1 MRRVFLLLSVVF
13 GIFSAAFAQA
23 APSNAQTL
31 QAILT
36 EVHALRQDLRVSLNR
51 AQTTQILLAR
61 FQLQEGAITRASD
74 RLNEARQKLL
84 DTHVQQKELALEVKR
99 LEDALNSA
107 ENAQQQTDLHERVKH
122 VKSDFE
128 VAGNIAQ
135 QQQTT
140 EIQAEQ
146 QLRAEQD
153 KLSALETQ
161 LDELIRSMGNS
172 GEQSGH
178 NRP

>member
-1 MRRVFLLLSVVF
+1 MRQVFLLMLVLL
-13 GIFSAAFAQA
+13 GGCGTAIAQGT
-23 APSNAQTL
+23 SSDAQTL

-36 EVHALRQDLRVSLNR
+36 EVRALRQDLRVSLNR

-74 RLNEARQKLL
+74 RLNDARQKLL
-84 DTHVQQKELALEVKR
+84 DTHVHQQELALEVKR

-107 ENAQQQTDLHERVKH
+107 ENPQQQTDLQERVKH

-128 VAGNIAQ
+128 VEGNIAQ

-146 QLRAEQD
+146 QLRTEQD
-153 KLSALETQ
+153 KLSALEAQ

-172 GEQSGH
+172 VEQSGH